1 MFILITLLLFL
12 IFAIAMHAK
21 GIDVLDA
28 KNDIFSDKD

>member
-12 IFAIAMHAK
+12 IFAIVMHLN